1 MTYASCYAAV
11 TFFLPRGHTWLP
23 TPKTIFVP
31 EKKKKKREIA
41 ILKMIFHSTKIL
53 LIFLILKTHV

>member
-1 MTYASCYAAV
+1 MHLAMQLLL
-11 TFFLPRGHTWLP
+11 FFLPRGHTRLS

-31 EKKKKKREIA
+31 KKKRVGGIA